1 MFCSRAAAKCP
12 HSCTVTTRPRARVVW
27 IAEVDP
33 SKVDNSE
40 FGAKGDVNK
49 TVPEARPM
57 PAGTRSRRGGRRSRK
72 SLRAFPGSM
81 RTALVMSSEMDRA
94 FSSRLP
100 GLRRVPHREQS
111 WLPFPRTARREGPR
125 AARRPPFMTLRAPR
139 PRPFPLQAKF
149 RPGLSEA
156 RERGKRGRG
165 DERAT
170 LFWDSGSGAKPRC
183 TAQDEVLFADIGD
196 GGVRRECVRGGG
208 HFVGGLVLQ
217 LAG

>member
-125 AARRPPFMTLRAPR
+125 AARRPPFMTPPTPFSSASEIPPR
-139 PRPFPLQAKF
+139 PLRSKREREERSRRRAGDAFLGQRK
-149 RPGLSEA
+149 RSEA
-156 RERGKRGRG
+156 SMHCSR
-165 DERAT
+165 
-170 LFWDSGSGAKPRC
+170 
-183 TAQDEVLFADIGD
+183 
-196 GGVRRECVRGGG
+196 
-208 HFVGGLVLQ
+208 
-217 LAG
+217 